1 MSDHAI
7 KNLKNLAEYQK
18 FIQKHELTVVDF
30 YANWCGVC
38 KEISPA
44 FLELSKKYPQVAF
57 AKVNV
62 EHNEET
68 AKFADVIPI
77 PTFLYFK
84 SGKQVRDFHGK
95 NPKELEDGL
104 IAFFS

>member
-1 MSDHAI
+1 MSEHAI
-7 KNLKNLAEYQK
+7 KNLKNVAEYRK
-18 FIQKHELTVVDF
+18 FIEDHDFAIVDF

-44 FLELSKKYPQVAF
+44 FLELSKKYPMVNF

-62 EHNEET
+62 EKNEET
-68 AKFADVIPI
+68 AVFADVIPI

-84 SGKQVRDFHGK
+84 KGKQFREYHGK
-95 NPKELEDGL
+95 NPKELEDGI
-104 IAFFS
+104 IAFF